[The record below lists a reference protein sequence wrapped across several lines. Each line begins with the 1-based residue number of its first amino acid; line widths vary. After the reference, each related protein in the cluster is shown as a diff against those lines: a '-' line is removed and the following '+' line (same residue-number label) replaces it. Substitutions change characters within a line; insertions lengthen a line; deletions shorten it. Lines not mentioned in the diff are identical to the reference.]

1 MWPHWTQIPLATSLL
16 PAVCAA
22 VLFCLPLGVFQSRAL
37 CLAQTD
43 SVYFIISS
51 FSIFVLLLWLSRLQ
65 SEIIQ
70 LFVCVKCVYCYYFLE
85 LAHCVLF
92 WKFNGCTM
100 PFRFPTSCLA
110 SDSIKNRLGAY
121 FQAQWKWWVRCSAAR
136 VRCSAALSNA
146 AVSVVSTDLPMMYR
160 NKPCLFLS
168 IKPHSSTLK

>member
-1 MWPHWTQIPLATSLL
+1 MTEQTAETTWIQLEKKLSEVNHLRCGLTEPRFHWPRLL

-22 VLFCLPLGVFQSRAL
+22 VLFYLPLGVFQSRAL

-121 FQAQWKWWVRCSAAR
+121 FLWSRTTSRLLDHYW
-136 VRCSAALSNA
+136 NM
-146 AVSVVSTDLPMMYR
+146 P
-160 NKPCLFLS
+160 
-168 IKPHSSTLK
+168 